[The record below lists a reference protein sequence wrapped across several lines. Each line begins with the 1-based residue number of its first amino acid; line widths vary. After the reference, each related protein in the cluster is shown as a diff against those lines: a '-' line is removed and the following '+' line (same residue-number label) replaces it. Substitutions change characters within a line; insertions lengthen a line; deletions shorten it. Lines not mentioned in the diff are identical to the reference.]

1 MTESQVRELLK
12 AANPQVQLPD
22 PIHKDDAQE
31 QTQNTHDA
39 RTPET
44 YLGAKRA
51 MYFAGHGNY
60 SSGTQ
65 TFKPADRLDIDHFDL
80 NGTWSITP
88 ERIEPQG
95 SDGTLR
101 INYRA
106 HGVQV
111 VAGGSGT
118 IEVQRNGTTEKIHVD
133 GAPNAH
139 HIVRGDEQSS
149 GIIELK
155 VSPGVQLYSLTFS

>member
-1 MTESQVRELLK
+1 M
-12 AANPQVQLPD
+12 
-22 PIHKDDAQE
+22 
-31 QTQNTHDA
+31 
-39 RTPET
+39 
-44 YLGAKRA
+44 
-51 MYFAGHGNY
+51 
-60 SSGTQ
+60 
-65 TFKPADRLDIDHFDL
+65 
-80 NGTWSITP
+80 
-88 ERIEPQG
+88 
-95 SDGTLR
+95 R